1 MDSEACTREA
11 IEFYEKAVRSNPRD
25 PELWMALQRN
35 FNLAH
40 RSDEGYEEYSRR
52 LEAEI
57 RGDAPEKGDDRVGK
71 PVPGF
76 VLQRLGGGTLS
87 LDDIKG
93 NVSVLN
99 FWAFWCGPCMAELP
113 VIARLARE
121 TSGSDVKVI
130 AIHTPQGLAPGISK
144 EEFPKIVQAGVSK
157 YEGSFDTVWDSKE
170 QNFSVRSGIRNIP
183 VTLVV
188 DKEGIVRYRMVGFDP
203 ENAYRKL
210 KAVVD
215 SLSGSSTATR

>member
-1 MDSEACTREA
+1 M
-11 IEFYEKAVRSNPRD
+11 
-25 PELWMALQRN
+25 QRN
-35 FNLAH
+35 FNLVH
-40 RSDEGYEEYSRR
+40 GSDEGYEAYSRR

-57 RGDAPEKGDDRVGK
+57 RGDAPEKGDDLVGK
-71 PVPGF
+71 PLPGF
-76 VLQRLGGGTLS
+76 TLQRLGGGTLS

-121 TSGSDVKVI
+121 TSGSDVKGDRRF
-130 AIHTPQGLAPGISK
+130 TRPRRLAPGISK

-203 ENAYRKL
+203 
-210 KAVVD
+210 
-215 SLSGSSTATR
+215 